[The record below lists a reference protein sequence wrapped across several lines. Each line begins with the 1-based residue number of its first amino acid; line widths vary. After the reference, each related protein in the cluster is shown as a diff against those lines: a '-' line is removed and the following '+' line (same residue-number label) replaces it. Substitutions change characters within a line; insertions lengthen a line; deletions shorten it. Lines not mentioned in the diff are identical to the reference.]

1 MKPMIGARTDI
12 TDIEES
18 RPATPAADHSPVR
31 AEADFVARPVTRPQS
46 HLVRLVSTDLHAK
59 AKWCYDRSDWKSVVK
74 VLFTDGTLAMVV
86 YRLMQWSRKYRLL
99 PLEMLFNKCNAVL
112 CQCIIGRGAEFGPA
126 FVLVHSQGVVIN
138 GQVRGGANV
147 VIEHQV
153 TIGAERRESPV
164 LGNDVF
170 LGAGAKVIGAVTIG
184 DGARVGANAVVVE
197 DVPAG
202 ATVVGIPAR
211 VVRQRDVESGGNR
224 GASSAAEAQSS
235 S

>member
-1 MKPMIGARTDI
+1 MIGARTDV
-12 TDIEES
+12 DES
-18 RPATPAADHSPVR
+18 RQVTPAADRSSGR
-31 AEADFVARPVTRPQS
+31 TEADFMARPVTEP
-46 HLVRLVSTDLHAK
+46 HPNLLRLISADLHAK
-59 AKWCYDRSDWKSVVK
+59 AKWCYDRSDWRGVVK
-74 VLFTDGTLAMVV
+74 ALFTDGTMAIVV
-86 YRLMQWSRKYRLL
+86 YRLMQWSRRYRLL
-99 PLEMLFNKCNAVL
+99 PLEMLFNKFNAVF

-170 LGAGAKVIGAVTIG
+170 LGAGAKIIGAVTLG

-197 DVPAG
+197 NVPAG

-211 VVRQRDVESGGNR
+211 VVRQRDVEIGGNQFS
-224 GASSAAEAQSS
+224 SSAAEPKS
-235 S
+235 